1 MRCGELK
8 VDTSDHRSQRR
19 KSLLRW
25 ISCMPKTV
33 TDAGVRL
40 DIDADAVPLLHE
52 ASGRNDFDFHRD
64 DLAVL

>member
-1 MRCGELK
+1 
-8 VDTSDHRSQRR
+8 
-19 KSLLRW
+19 
-25 ISCMPKTV
+25 MPKTV